1 MKPRVRK
8 RLAWSA
14 LGLSFAALLV
24 LAWTQGSRFTPVAV
38 GARAPAYSAQTLDG
52 RSVSLESLRGKVVVL
67 NVWATWCTPCRAEM
81 PALQRLHEQFAG
93 RGLEI
98 VAVSV
103 DKPLGSLAPS
113 GRAGG
118 DVRGYVNEMGL
129 TFQILHDPE
138 GSIEQ
143 LFLVNGLP
151 TTFIIDKNGRIDQK
165 VVGARE
171 WDAANYVEYFNYLLQ
186 S

>member
-1 MKPRVRK
+1 MKPRIRK

-14 LGLSFAALLV
+14 LGLSLAALLA
-24 LAWTQGSRFTPVAV
+24 LAWTLGSRFAPVAV
-38 GARAPAYSAQTLDG
+38 GARVPAYTAQTLDG

-67 NVWATWCTPCRAEM
+67 NIWATWCRPCRAEM

-93 RGLEI
+93 RELEI

-103 DKPLGSLAPS
+103 DTPLGTFTPS
-113 GRAGG
+113 GNAGG
-118 DVRGYVNEMGL
+118 DVSAYVNQMGL
-129 TFQILHDPE
+129 TFTILHDPKR
-138 GSIEQ
+138 SIED
-143 LFLVNGLP
+143 LFLVKGLP

-171 WDAANYVEYFNYLLQ
+171 WDAANYVEYFNHLLQ